1 MVLDW
6 CYQSTLKMM
15 QVMTLKQAKNF
26 TRKMTDYLQER
37 KNEDIGISKSNPQI
51 YTADKYIAGLD
62 MIEV

>member
-1 MVLDW
+1 
-6 CYQSTLKMM
+6 
-15 QVMTLKQAKNF
+15 MTLKQAKNF